1 MEKKIRIG
9 IAPIAWTNDDLP
21 DLGSENTFE
30 QCVSE
35 MALAGYEG
43 TEIGNKYP
51 KDAVTLKQALDDRGL
66 QICNAW
72 FSACFTSKSKEE
84 VLEEFIAHRDF
95 LYAMGAEIIGAAE
108 VGDSI
113 QGKSLPIFDAKPVYT
128 DEMWDKV
135 VSGFDA
141 MAKLAKDRG
150 MRLACH
156 HHMGTGIQSMNEIER
171 FMSEVSDEVWLL
183 YDSGHIF
190 YSESGYGVGT
200 FDERKGHDACL
211 SLLEKYMDR
220 IAHIHFKDVRPDVIR
235 MVRDNKLSF
244 LDGVRAGSFTV
255 PGDGAINFA
264 PIVREIT
271 ASGYEGWI
279 VVEAEQDPAKA
290 NPLRYAMKAKRYIDG
305 ILQ

>member
-51 KDAVTLKQALDDRGL
+51 KDAEALKQALELRGL
-66 QICNAW
+66 RVCNAW
-72 FSACFTSKSKEE
+72 FSASFTTDSKEE
-84 VLEEFIAHRDF
+84 VLEEFIRHRDF
-95 LYAMGAEIIGAAE
+95 LHAMGAEIIGAAE

-113 QGKSLPIFDAKPVYT
+113 QGEPLPIFDAKPVYT
-128 DEMWDKV
+128 EAEWSKV
-135 VSGFDA
+135 VGGFDA
-141 MAKLAKDRG
+141 MAALAKDKG
-150 MRLACH
+150 MKLACH
-156 HHMGTGIQSMNEIER
+156 HHMGTGVQSMDEVER
-171 FMSEVSDEVWLL
+171 FMSEVSDDVWLL

-190 YSESGYGVGT
+190 YSESGYGVSA
-200 FDERKGHDACL
+200 FDERRGHDACL
-211 SLLEKYMDR
+211 NLLQKYMGR

-235 MVRDNKLSF
+235 TVWDKGLSF

-255 PGDGAINFA
+255 PGDGAIDFA
-264 PIVREIT
+264 PIAREIMV
-271 ASGYEGWI
+271 SGYDGWI

-290 NPLRYAMKAKRYIDG
+290 DPLRYAMKAKRYIDG
-305 ILQ
+305 ILG